1 MNSAT
6 AAAPRRIDGSVVDA
20 IELPRVI
27 RLGENLYAAAFRL
40 MKLCPARFIL
50 DRARDEGL
58 LHPGSVI
65 IETTSGTFGLALA
78 MLAALRGYRLI
89 MVSDPAMDAALCR
102 RIEDLGARV
111 EIVREPAAVGGFQG
125 ARLARM
131 AELQAEF
138 PDHFWPSQYDN
149 PYNPGGYAC
158 VAELLAETL
167 GHVDCLV
174 GTVGSGGSMCGT
186 SRFLRLVLPDLHTLG
201 VDTPGSVLF
210 GQADRKRLLRGL
222 GNSLM
227 PGNLDHACFDE
238 VHWVTAAEAFRAT
251 RELHRDHALFMG
263 ATSGAAFH
271 AARWWGQAH
280 PDRTVVA
287 LLPDEGYRYQ
297 ESVYNDV
304 WLHAQ
309 GLLGAPAATEPA
321 LVQHPHE
328 GEERWTRMLWGR
340 RTYEEVMGGPFVR
353 PM

>member
-1 MNSAT
+1 MSSAT
-6 AAAPRRIDGSVVDA
+6 AAARRIDGSVVDA
-20 IELPRVI
+20 IELPRII

-58 LHPGSVI
+58 LRPGSTI

-89 MVSDPAMDAALCR
+89 MVSDPAMDDALCR
-102 RIEDLGARV
+102 RIRDLGARV

-125 ARLARM
+125 SRLARM
-131 AELQAEF
+131 AELQAEY

-149 PYNPGGYAC
+149 PHNPGGYAC

-174 GTVGSGGSMCGT
+174 GTVGSGGSVCGT
-186 SRFLRLVLPDLHTLG
+186 SRFLRLVSPDLHTVG

-210 GQADRKRLLRGL
+210 GQKDRKRLLRGL

-227 PGNLDHACFDE
+227 PRNLDHACFDE
-238 VHWVTAAEAFRAT
+238 VHWVTAGDAFRAT

-271 AARWWGQAH
+271 AARWWGRAN
-280 PDRTVVA
+280 PGRTVVA
-287 LLPDEGYRYQ
+287 VLPDEGYRYQ
-297 ESVYNDV
+297 DTVYNDM
-304 WLHAQ
+304 WLHQQ
-309 GLLGAPAATEPA
+309 GLLHHRSAAEPE
-321 LVQHPHE
+321 LVQHPRD
-328 GEERWTRMLWGR
+328 GGDGWTRMLWGR
-340 RTYEEVMGGPFVR
+340 RSYEEVMGGPFVR
-353 PM
+353 PT